1 MPKFNEMKKKM
12 NLNLAYNMIVLTLLS
27 NGQAMANFVYA
38 KQN

>member
-1 MPKFNEMKKKM
+1 M
-12 NLNLAYNMIVLTLLS
+12 NLSLACYDMIVLTLLS